1 MNLFNQYNHKGF
13 TLIETL
19 FAILIF
25 SASLVSLMAIAGR
38 GIAAANTAREQTV
51 AHYLAQEGVE
61 VVRNI
66 RDTNFINSEWDD
78 VFTNCIN
85 SSPCQ
90 IDYGNGSTVPV
101 LIDCPNNTDGCQVYN
116 SFDAYTNT
124 VTPEPTPYF
133 RKIYVEAGA
142 LDPINGGV
150 NEYRVVSK
158 ISWKSKGVDRLVTM
172 QTILKKWQ

>member
-61 VVRNI
+61 VVRNT
-66 RDTNFINSEWDD
+66 RDTAFLNSGWDED
-78 VFTNCIN
+78 FTQCIE
-85 SSPCQ
+85 SDPCH
-90 IDYGNGSTVPV
+90 IDYQGGGVIPK
-101 LIDCPNNTDGCQVYN
+101 LIQCSNATDGCQIN
-116 SFDAYTNT
+116 ESFDAYTNA
-124 VTPEPTPYF
+124 VGTPTSYF
-133 RKIYVEAGA
+133 RKVYVIPTGIP
-142 LDPINGGV
+142 DSITGV
-150 NEYRVVSK
+150 YSEYQVISK

>member
-1 MNLFNQYNHKGF
+1 MNLLNQYNHKGF

-51 AHYLAQEGVE
+51 AHYLAQEGIE
-61 VVRNI
+61 VVRNV
-66 RDTNFINSEWDD
+66 RDTNFINGGWDAD
-78 VFTNCIN
+78 FTQCIETD
-85 SSPCQ
+85 PCQ
-90 IDYGNGSTVPV
+90 LDYGSGITTPT
-101 LIDCPNNTDGCQVYN
+101 LIQCANPTDGCVIDE
-116 SFDAYTNT
+116 SFDAYVNGGGT
-124 VTPEPTPYF
+124 PTPYF
-133 RKIYVEAGA
+133 RKIYIEAGA

-150 NEYRVVSK
+150 NEYQVVSK

-172 QTILKKWQ
+172 QTLLKKWQ

>member
-25 SASLVSLMAIAGR
+25 SASLVSLMSIAGR

-66 RDTNFINSEWDD
+66 RDVSFINGGWDAD
-78 VFTNCIN
+78 FTQCIE
-85 SSPCQ
+85 SDPCQ
-90 IDYGNGSTVPV
+90 IDYQGGVAVPS
-101 LIDCPNNTDGCQVYN
+101 LIQCSNTTDGCQIN
-116 SFDAYTNT
+116 EIFDAYTNAVGT
-124 VTPEPTPYF
+124 PTPYF
-133 RKIYVEAGA
+133 RKIYVIAGA

-150 NEYRVVSK
+150 NEYQVVSK
-158 ISWKSKGVDRLVTM
+158 ISWKSKGIDRLVTV